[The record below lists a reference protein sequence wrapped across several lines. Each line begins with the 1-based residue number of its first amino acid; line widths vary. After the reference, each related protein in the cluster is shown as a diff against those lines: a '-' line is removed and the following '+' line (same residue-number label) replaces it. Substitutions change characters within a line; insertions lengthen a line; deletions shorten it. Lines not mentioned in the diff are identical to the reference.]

1 MVLTPRTDDHG
12 KKIAPTWCK
21 VIGHRDGMLLVMPE
35 GDTDPSTVSLIWLNE
50 LRKDVHAVF
59 KRVREEEA
67 SPEPKIAKVEV
78 KSDVKTEVKEE
89 PKTVKEEAK
98 VEAKEEEPK
107 TEVKA
112 AKVAKVEVKADGK
125 VDAGRVKMETEE
137 RKAAQPR
144 EEWLE
149 RPKQECPDGTPR
161 AVFRAGCHEHCLT
174 TVLGG
179 VGTDMERINN
189 KGEVTVGEGDAKHV
203 LIRDGDMYMW
213 GRFDWNPWA
222 PSYPGDVGF
231 YLHDD
236 FENYLGEGQTEFHL
250 FRQCTRNRMQ
260 MPISAW
266 HGKDAAGKTIYCGKY
281 MIDDEA
287 VTSTIDWR
295 EIAISFPLTAKAR
308 IDLEVRWSKGRET
321 EDNVRDR
328 LYRANRVFTM
338 VPVKPAGEGFYD
350 EVLYQELVR
359 QGCHNGYVET
369 DPAKL

>member
-1 MVLTPRTDDHG
+1 M
-12 KKIAPTWCK
+12 
-21 VIGHRDGMLLVMPE
+21 
-35 GDTDPSTVSLIWLNE
+35 
-50 LRKDVHAVF
+50 
-59 KRVREEEA
+59 
-67 SPEPKIAKVEV
+67 
-78 KSDVKTEVKEE
+78 
-89 PKTVKEEAK
+89 
-98 VEAKEEEPK
+98 
-107 TEVKA
+107 
-112 AKVAKVEVKADGK
+112 
-125 VDAGRVKMETEE
+125 
-137 RKAAQPR
+137 
-144 EEWLE
+144 
-149 RPKQECPDGTPR
+149 
-161 AVFRAGCHEHCLT
+161 
-174 TVLGG
+174 LGG

-308 IDLEVRWSKGRET
+308 IDLEVRWSKGRRLRTTSVTACTAQT
-321 EDNVRDR
+321 ECSRWC
-328 LYRANRVFTM
+328 
-338 VPVKPAGEGFYD
+338 PSSP
-350 EVLYQELVR
+350 
-359 QGCHNGYVET
+359 
-369 DPAKL
+369 PAKASTTRCSIRSSCARAATTGTWRLTRPSCEDLCERGK